1 MADEYISKEAFT
13 KGIDETFCKK
23 CEAEKRDYHHCR
35 CGSCE
40 YDYMRCDI
48 ESFPAAD
55 VAPVIRCKDC
65 DLWNE
70 WDHSGRESLGNF
82 RCSCGYWSV
91 EDGPVFFTAPTDF
104 CSYAEPKEEP

>member
-13 KGIDETFCKK
+13 KWIDETFCKK

-55 VAPVIRCKDC
+55 VVPVRHGRWEKNDDGIMVWWECSECHRNAWHDGDNLFDYCPDC
-65 DLWNE
+65 
-70 WDHSGRESLGNF
+70 SATMM
-82 RCSCGYWSV
+82 
-91 EDGPVFFTAPTDF
+91 DGGET
-104 CSYAEPKEEP
+104 